1 VQNGERVEPPLN
13 VLSPENLHVGTGR
26 ELLDARRQQLPVRY
40 GKCGRP
46 APGVIGRIELTN
58 SIARTLGDPD
68 VRTRRCEFVNKC
80 KKRGHKG

>member
-46 APGVIGRIELTN
+46 A
-58 SIARTLGDPD
+58 
-68 VRTRRCEFVNKC
+68 
-80 KKRGHKG
+80 RGHRQDRAYKQHRKNLGRPRCAHKEVRICEQV